1 MDEEK
6 QCTPLNDDNVKFI
19 TDRQNFDEST
29 YKTLFNDFQLKGV
42 DLKITSPKALVEMTD
57 EELLAWVHLMDDFV
71 RIAKVASTSSR
82 VRLEDRKLQL
92 TLEQRQAIEKLDRQY
107 KPKTVKAEK
116 EKKEKV
122 VKEAKDAWADTPELK
137 RVAATMKILD
147 MTREEAETWIAD
159 QKK

>member
-6 QCTPLNDDNVKFI
+6 QCTPLNDNNVKFI
-19 TDRQNFDEST
+19 SDRQNFDENT

-42 DLKITSPKALVEMTD
+42 KLEIDSTKALVEMSD

-71 RIAKVASTSSR
+71 RVAKVASTSSR

-92 TLEQRQAIEKLDRQY
+92 TLEQRAAIEKLDRQY
-107 KPKTVKAEK
+107 KPKTVRIAK
-116 EKKEKV
+116 EKKE
-122 VKEAKDAWADTPELK
+122 AKPKADEWANTPELK
-137 RVAATMKILD
+137 RVAATMRILQ
-147 MTREEAETWIAD
+147 MTREEAEQWIAD